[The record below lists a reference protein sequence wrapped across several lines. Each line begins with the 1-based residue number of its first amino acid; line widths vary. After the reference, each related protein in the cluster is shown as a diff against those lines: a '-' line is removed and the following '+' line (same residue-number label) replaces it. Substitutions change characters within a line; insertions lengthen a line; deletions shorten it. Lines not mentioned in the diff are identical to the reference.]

1 MKKKDDLEAIVDLL
15 HEWCAEYGEEYASA
29 CIINGIGRA
38 INDPAL
44 PADAWVNVLKDYRWT
59 PAAAT
64 ARGPWTNSLAHSY
77 CKGLWRKNQP

>member
-15 HEWCAEYGEEYASA
+15 HEWCEEYGEEYASA

-44 PADAWVNVLKDYRWT
+44 PADAWVNVLKDYKEMDPSGGNRKE
-59 PAAAT
+59 
-64 ARGPWTNSLAHSY
+64 AH
-77 CKGLWRKNQP
+77 GQIV

>member
-44 PADAWVNVLKDYRWT
+44 PADAWVSVLKDYKEMDPRRVEPSKVQVT
-59 PAAAT
+59 
-64 ARGPWTNSLAHSY
+64 
-77 CKGLWRKNQP
+77 KNYLQP